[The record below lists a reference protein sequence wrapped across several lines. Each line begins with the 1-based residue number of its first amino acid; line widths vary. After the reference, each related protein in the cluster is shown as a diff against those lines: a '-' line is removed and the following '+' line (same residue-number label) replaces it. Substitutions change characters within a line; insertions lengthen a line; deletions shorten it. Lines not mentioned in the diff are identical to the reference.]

1 MAIRVLLVDPDTKWL
16 GEASAHLVK
25 NMYEVKAVETGK
37 DAQLSLYNETY
48 FAVVMSFET
57 KNHSASMVLK
67 FIKTNY
73 PSQRVI
79 LTFENNKE
87 FEDGNLDLEKLKK
100 MGVHDHLIKPFQLSQ
115 IQESL
120 EGHQS
125 IDELLG
131 NITKREG
138 QLDEAEVSLG
148 DDQFTKIKIDDFY
161 SSQSVL
167 FDVYIKL
174 KSDRYVKI
182 LHTGDTFTRERIDRY
197 KNEKGVEFLFIL
209 NADRRKYIK
218 FTNFVGNKMIM
229 SDKVAGVKKLSLMRM
244 VSEKY
249 LEEVYTH
256 GLRPQ
261 VVDQGREVC
270 QNMFNMV
277 EKQKDLYA
285 LLRTYQ
291 DFDPNSFSHCYLVM
305 LFSSLIIKQFDWQS
319 KVTIEAAAMAC
330 LFHDIG
336 KMKLPPEFKE
346 LRTADMSPQQLELY
360 KTHPTLGTEVV
371 EGNRLL
377 ANSVKQIILQHHE
390 NHDGTGFP
398 NNVRGS
404 KIFTLAS
411 IVHLADDF
419 AHDLVDNKQAPVVA
433 LKALLGNPER
443 IVHYNSKIV
452 ENFIKVF
459 ANPDLIKNQDATVL
473 PSNSRVVNTKKVS

>member
-1 MAIRVLLVDPDTKWL
+1 VAIRVLLVDPDTKWL
-16 GEASAHLVK
+16 GEATAYLEK
-25 NMYEVKAVETGK
+25 NLYEVKAVETGK
-37 DAQLSLYNETY
+37 DAQLSIYNESF
-48 FAVVMSFET
+48 FAVIISYET
-57 KNHSASMVLK
+57 KNHPAAMVLK

-73 PSQRVI
+73 PNQRII

-87 FEDGNLDLEKLKK
+87 FEAGELDLEKLKR
-100 MGVHDHLIKPFQLSQ
+100 MGVQDHIIKPFPLSQ

-138 QLDEAEVSLG
+138 QSDEAEVELG
-148 DDQFTKIKIDDFY
+148 DDQFSKIRIDDFY

-174 KSDRYVKI
+174 KSNRYVKI

-197 KNEKGVEFLFIL
+197 KNEKGVESLYIT

-218 FTNFVGNKMIM
+218 FTNFIGNKMIM
-229 SDKVAGVKKLSLMRM
+229 SDKVAGDKKLSLMRM

-256 GLRPQ
+256 GLKPQ
-261 VVDQGREVC
+261 VVDQG
-270 QNMFNMV
+270 
-277 EKQKDLYA
+277 KDA
-285 LLRTYQ
+285 
-291 DFDPNSFSHCYLVM
+291 FSHCYLVM
-305 LFSSLIIKQFDWQS
+305 LLSSLIIKQFDWQS

-330 LFHDIG
+330 MFHDIG
-336 KMKLPPEFKE
+336 KMKLPPEYKE
-346 LRTADMSPQQLELY
+346 LRPANMSPEQLEVY
-360 KTHPTLGTEVV
+360 KTHPTLGAEVV

-377 ANSVKQIILQHHE
+377 ANSIKQIILQHHE

-404 KIFTLAS
+404 KIFTLAA

-419 AHDLVDNKQAPVVA
+419 AHDIVDNKQAPIIA
-433 LKALLGNPER
+433 LKAILGNPER
-443 IVHYNSKIV
+443 VVKYNSKIL

-459 ANPDLIKNQDATVL
+459 ANPDLIKKETTIV
-473 PSNSRVVNTKKVS
+473 PSNSRLVNTKKAS

>member
-1 MAIRVLLVDPDTKWL
+1 VAIRVLLVDPDTKWL
-16 GEASAHLVK
+16 GEASAYLEK
-25 NMYEVKAVETGK
+25 NLYEVKSVETGK
-37 DAQLSLYNETY
+37 DAQLAIYNETF
-48 FAVVMSFET
+48 FAVIINFET
-57 KNHSASMVLK
+57 KNHPALMVLK

-73 PSQRVI
+73 PSQRII

-87 FEDGNLDLEKLKK
+87 FEEGNLDADKLKK
-100 MGVHDHLIKPFQLSQ
+100 MGVHDHIIKPFPLSQ

-138 QLDEAEVSLG
+138 QSDEAEVELG

-174 KSDRYVKI
+174 KSNRYVKI

-197 KNEKGVEFLFIL
+197 KNEKGVEFLYIT

-229 SDKVAGVKKLSLMRM
+229 SDKVAGDKKLSLMRM

-256 GLRPQ
+256 GLKPQ
-261 VVDQGREVC
+261 VVDQGKEVC
-270 QNMFNMV
+270 QNMFNMI
-277 EKQKDLYA
+277 EKQKDLYS

-291 DFDPNSFSHCYLVM
+291 DFDPNAFSHCYLVM

-330 LFHDIG
+330 MFHDIG
-336 KMKLPPEFKE
+336 KMKLPPEYKE
-346 LRTADMSPQQLELY
+346 LRPADMSAEQLEVY
-360 KTHPTLGTEVV
+360 KTHPTLGAEVV

-377 ANSVKQIILQHHE
+377 ANSIKQIILQHHE

-404 KIFTLAS
+404 KIFTLAA

-419 AHDLVDNKQAPVVA
+419 AHDIVDNKQAPIIA
-433 LKALLGNPER
+433 LKAILGNPER
-443 IVHYNSKIV
+443 VVLYNSKIL

-459 ANPDLIKNQDATVL
+459 ANPDLIKKDGTVI
-473 PSNSRVVNTKKVS
+473 PSNSRIVNTKKVS